1 VANATHSHTILSKVA
16 LIFGFAKLSTLFPNK
31 DYQFHHIMAGERWG
45 FMGSYREIRE
55 FKEFK

>member
-1 VANATHSHTILSKVA
+1 LSKVA

-55 FKEFK
+55 FKEFRV